1 MRVFFVALT
10 GPRFA
15 ASRTRVFDY
24 LPFLKA
30 NGVQADVA
38 VVLPD
43 RISTWTYARRGFW
56 RLIHYAWVWWR
67 SFNVGVQTLRLA
79 PRYHVVFVQRAFFS
93 APVPRLLRLFSRKV
107 IFDFDDAIFTTEA
120 PEEDWMARLRTW
132 HHSRSLAGMLR
143 ASSRVIVENTYT
155 ASYAERFCPH
165 VSIITGPID
174 TERYSPGSAGEEDD
188 RVVLGWIGSYTSAPY
203 LELIREPLAEL
214 GARHR
219 HIRLCLIG
227 EGGFDTDALP
237 TEWRPWS
244 LETEVRDLGRV
255 DIGLMPLPDDP
266 WTRGKGGYKLLQYL
280 SMGIPAVSSPVGI
293 NTEIIEDG
301 VSGFCASSHDEW
313 VFCLD
318 RLIRDRALRVRM
330 GGAGRARMEA
340 RYSLQRSS
348 RRLLRILHSVAGPE
362 A

>member
-1 MRVFFVALT
+1 MRVLFVALT

-24 LPFLKA
+24 LPFLRA
-30 NGVQADVA
+30 NGVKADVA
-38 VVLPD
+38 IVLPD

-56 RLIHYAWVWWR
+56 RIIHYTWVWWR
-67 SFNVGVQTLRLA
+67 SFAVGVRTLRLA
-79 PRYHVVFVQRAFFS
+79 RRYHVVFVQRAFFS
-93 APVPRLLRLFSRKV
+93 APIARLLRLFSRKV

-120 PEEDWMARLRTW
+120 PEEDWMARLRTR
-132 HHSRSLAGMLR
+132 HHSRGLAEMLR

-155 ASYAERFCPH
+155 ASYAERFCPA

-174 TERYSPGSAGEEDD
+174 TERYSPGGAGKEDE

-214 GARHR
+214 GKRHR

-227 EGGFDTDALP
+227 EGGFDTDAVP
-237 TEWRPWS
+237 MQWRPWS
-244 LETEVRDLGRV
+244 LETEVHDLRQL

-293 NTEIIEDG
+293 NREIVEDG
-301 VSGFCASSHDEW
+301 VNGFCASSHDEW
-313 VFCLD
+313 VSCLD
-318 RLIRDRALRVRM
+318 RLILDRALRVKM
-330 GGAGRARMEA
+330 GEAGRARMEA
-340 RYSLQRSS
+340 CYSLQHSS
-348 RRLLRILHSVAGPE
+348 RRLLRILRSMAGRE

>member
-24 LPFLKA
+24 LPYLKA

-43 RISTWTYARRGFW
+43 RMSTWTYSRRGFG
-56 RLIHYAWVWWR
+56 RLIHYIWVWWR
-67 SFNVGVQTLRLA
+67 SLRLGLRTLRFA
-79 PRYHVVFVQRAFFS
+79 PGYHVVFVQRTFFC
-93 APVPRLLRLFSRKV
+93 APIARLLRKISRKV

-120 PEEDWMARLRTW
+120 PDENWMGRLRTW
-132 HHSRSLAGMLR
+132 HHSRGLAKMLR
-143 ASSRVIVENTYT
+143 AASRVIVENTYT
-155 ASYAERFCPH
+155 AAYAERYCPE

-174 TERYSPGSAGEEDD
+174 TGRYAPGGEVDGCGD
-188 RVVLGWIGSYTSAPY
+188 VVLGWIGSYTSAPY

-214 GARHR
+214 GARH
-219 HIRLCLIG
+219 HHLRLCLIG
-227 EGGFDTDALP
+227 EGGFDTDAVPL
-237 TEWRPWS
+237 EWRPWS
-244 LETEVRDLGRV
+244 METEVRDLRSF

-293 NTEIIEDG
+293 NREIVEDG
-301 VSGFCASSHDEW
+301 VNGFCARSHGEW
-313 VFCLD
+313 VSCLE
-318 RLIRDRALRVRM
+318 RLILDRALRHRM
-330 GGAGRARMEA
+330 GEAGRAKMEA
-340 RYSLQRSS
+340 CYSLERSS
-348 RRLLRILHSVAGPE
+348 QRLLRILSSVARAE